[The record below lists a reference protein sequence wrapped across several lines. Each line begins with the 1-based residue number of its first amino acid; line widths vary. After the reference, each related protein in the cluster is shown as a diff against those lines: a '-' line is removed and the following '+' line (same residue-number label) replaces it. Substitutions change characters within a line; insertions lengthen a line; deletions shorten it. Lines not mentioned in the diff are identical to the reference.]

1 MTGLLKRDCLAG
13 RYVILVDLDPSRHTE
28 PLHVA
33 SHGPQRD
40 ELWRYLRDGP
50 FTDVDA
56 HMGHLERLRAS
67 GQFSGFAI
75 VDAVSGEL
83 LGHTALMKLSAEHRS
98 AEIGYVLFLPAL
110 QRTRGGTEALFLLL
124 RHAFE
129 TLGLRRCEWRCDS
142 ENARSERAALRLGFH
157 REGLLRQH
165 MMVKGRNRDTM
176 IFSLLD
182 AEWSDRKAALLL
194 WLDDSN
200 FDEQG
205 LARRTLE
212 NIRLS
217 REA

>member
-1 MTGLLKRDCLAG
+1 
-13 RYVILVDLDPSRHTE
+13 
-28 PLHVA
+28 
-33 SHGPQRD
+33 
-40 ELWRYLRDGP
+40 
-50 FTDVDA
+50 
-56 HMGHLERLRAS
+56 
-67 GQFSGFAI
+67 
-75 VDAVSGEL
+75 
-83 LGHTALMKLSAEHRS
+83 
-98 AEIGYVLFLPAL
+98 
-110 QRTRGGTEALFLLL
+110 
-124 RHAFE
+124 
-129 TLGLRRCEWRCDS
+129 
-142 ENARSERAALRLGFH
+142 
-157 REGLLRQH
+157 